1 MVKKELQD
9 GEEKKEEVQVEYVYD
24 SEFEKV
30 KDQYAE
36 LQSVFERFQ
45 SIANS
50 KYEQVGIVAAWRDE
64 M

>member
-50 KYEQVGIVAAWRDE
+50 KYEQV
-64 M
+64 

>member
-50 KYEQVGIVAAWRDE
+50 KYEQVDIVAAWRDE

>member
-1 MVKKELQD
+1 MVEKKLQD
-9 GEEKKEEVQVEYVYD
+9 GEEKKEDVQVEYVYD

-50 KYEQVGIVAAWRDE
+50 KYEQVCIMTAWWDE